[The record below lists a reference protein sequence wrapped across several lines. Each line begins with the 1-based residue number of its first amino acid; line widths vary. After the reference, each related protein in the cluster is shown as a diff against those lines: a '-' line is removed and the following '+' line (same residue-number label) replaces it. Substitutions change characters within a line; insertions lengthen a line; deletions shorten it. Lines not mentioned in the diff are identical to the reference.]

1 MSSLPRRQI
10 LLGDAA
16 EQLKLLPAASVD
28 CVITS
33 PPYYMLRNYGVDN
46 QLGLE
51 SHIDQWVDELGLV
64 CRGLAR
70 VLKPTGSVWLNL
82 GDSFS
87 RHAKFGAPPKGL
99 LAAPERLLLALM
111 REGWVC
117 RGKVIWSKPNPM
129 PSSVT
134 DRLNMTYEVVYH
146 LVRSGRY
153 YFNLDAIRE
162 PHRSQGN
169 RTARQPIGK
178 APAWA
183 GPLAGSQDGLRKARP
198 DGLPGHV
205 LGKNPGDVWSIPT
218 RAFRGAHF
226 ATFPEAL
233 VIRPILATCPEAIC
247 TKCGK
252 PWRRAVTSQRV
263 AVKSSSR
270 PKPKD
275 SNVFRFKVFWNTLR
289 TVGELVPCS
298 CGAPTVPGVALDPF
312 FGSGTVGVVA
322 EKNGRDWIGIELSPE
337 YAELAKERLESERV
351 KRNTEIKEPRLAA

>member
-1 MSSLPRRQI
+1 VNRLPRRQV

-16 EQLKLLPAASVD
+16 KQLKRLPPGSVD

-51 SHIDQWVDELGLV
+51 PHVDQWVDELRLI

-70 VLKPTGSVWLNL
+70 VTKDSGSLWVNL

-111 REGWVC
+111 SDGWIC
-117 RGKVIWSKPNPM
+117 RAKCVWAKPNPM

-146 LVRSGRY
+146 LVRFPRY

-162 PHRSQGN
+162 PHRSRAS
-169 RTARQPIGK
+169 RTAQPPIGK
-178 APAWA
+178 APTWA
-183 GPLAGSQDGLRKARP
+183 GPLAGSQDGLRRARP
-198 DGLPGHV
+198 DGVPGHPM
-205 LGKNPGDVWSIPT
+205 GKNPGDVWTIPT
-218 RAFRGAHF
+218 RGFRGAHF

-233 VIRPILATCPEAIC
+233 VVRPLLATCPA
-247 TKCGK
+247 G
-252 PWRRAVTSQRV
+252 
-263 AVKSSSR
+263 
-270 PKPKD
+270 
-275 SNVFRFKVFWNTLR
+275 
-289 TVGELVPCS
+289 
-298 CGAPTVPGVALDPF
+298 GVVLDPF

-322 EKNGRDWIGIELSPE
+322 EKYGRDWIGIELNRD
-337 YAELAKERLESERV
+337 YAELAMRRIEAARATEEVINNNNERR
-351 KRNTEIKEPRLAA
+351 AA